1 MESRRE
7 KASSMTESSA
17 HAYSEAEERLGV
29 LLVLGAA
36 IAWSVSGVF
45 ARLITV
51 DLWTATCTRALFA
64 AFYMGVGLLAVHR
77 GRSLAVMMSMG
88 WIGVFVAIM
97 AAISMI
103 SFTTAFYHTTVANVA
118 VIYALTPFIAAAL
131 GWLIL
136 RETPSSRTMAAACL
150 ALVGVAIMVGGAV
163 GGGTWLGDL
172 LALSMS
178 ASFAVVAVIV
188 RANPRLEMLSTNGIG
203 CLIAALV
210 SAPFA
215 DFTSLDASNTSL
227 LAAFAFTSTPL
238 AFFMFLAGARRIPAA
253 KAALLVTIEVVLS
266 PLWVFLFFA
275 ETPNAMALVG
285 GAIVMVA
292 VVWRIVGELRGS
304 A

>member
-1 MESRRE
+1 
-7 KASSMTESSA
+7 MTGTSVPS
-17 HAYSEAEERLGV
+17 YSEAEQRLGV

-51 DLWTATCTRALFA
+51 DLWTATCMRALFA
-64 AFYMGVGLLAVHR
+64 ALYMGVGLLAVHR
-77 GRSLAVMMSMG
+77 GQSLAVMMAMG

-136 RETPSSRTMAAACL
+136 RETPSTRTMAAACL
-150 ALVGVAIMVGGAV
+150 ALVGVAIMVGGAL

-178 ASFAVVAVIV
+178 VSFAIVAVVV
-188 RANPRLEMLSTNGIG
+188 RANPRLEMLSTNGLG
-203 CLIAALV
+203 CVIAALI
-210 SAPFA
+210 ALPFA
-215 DFTSLDASNTSL
+215 DFSSVDASNASL
-227 LAAFAFTSTPL
+227 LATFAFTSTPL

-275 ETPNAMALVG
+275 ETPNALALAG